1 MRLHWLKTLAGFS
14 LVAFVALPPRSPAQE
29 PSASLKQADADY
41 RAGVAALSH
50 NDLKAARADFEK
62 VVRLAPSAEQGHS
75 ALGAVLVRLG
85 ENSAAIVELEK
96 ALATKAGDTIAQ
108 QNLALAFEQAGQ
120 PARAIPWFARLE
132 AASRAAQ
139 KPLPAEVLAAY
150 ARSLAA
156 TRQDEMAIAKMKQAL
171 AEAPRTAELW
181 DELGSLYG
189 RRQDWSSAQRAF
201 NSALQINPALAV
213 AHFHLGMTLDAQQQA
228 GGIDELSKACDL
240 APDNADFLLALG
252 QALTAHGKDA
262 EAIPVL
268 QRAAQINPGHT
279 AASYQLGLALQRSNQ
294 VNDAIPLFEKA
305 AAADPTNAEV
315 LTNLGMALCQ
325 AQRAKD
331 AVPVLQHA
339 VTLAPQNPTAHQ
351 DLAAA
356 YIQLSQFN
364 DAVGELQAAL
374 KLSPDAPQLHY
385 NLGLAFKM
393 GDDAAD
399 AIPEFE
405 AAEKLDPSASEAPYA
420 LGLLYLQGGRYAD
433 AERELSDSLKLQPA
447 NGDGWATLGSVEN
460 HLDQLPEAASALQ
473 EAIRQRPD
481 QPDPHLTLAAVLV
494 KQNQPTQAA
503 EERKKAAEL
512 MRTNM
517 NRQRA
522 EVASNSGN
530 DMLKKGSISDA
541 IVDFRDA
548 LSYDP
553 GYVEA
558 HIGLAN
564 ALQQQ
569 GKIAEAAEERQKADA
584 LQTQSQQQDHPQ
596 R

>member
-1 MRLHWLKTLAGFS
+1 MRLRWLKTLGSVS
-14 LVAFVALPPRSPAQE
+14 LAAFAALPMRCSPQE
-29 PSASLKQADADY
+29 PPASLEQADADY

-50 NDLKAARADFEK
+50 NDLKAARADFER
-62 VVRLAPSAEQGHS
+62 VVRLAPSAEKGHS

-85 ENSAAIVELEK
+85 ENSAGIAELEK
-96 ALATKAGDTIAQ
+96 ALAMKAEDTIAQ

-120 PARAIPWFARLE
+120 PDRAIPWFAKLE

-139 KPLPAEVLAAY
+139 KPLPADVLAAW
-150 ARSLAA
+150 AGSLAA
-156 TRQDEMAIAKMKQAL
+156 VHQDETAIAKMKEAL
-171 AEAPRTAELW
+171 AEAPRNADLW

-189 RRQDWSSAQRAF
+189 QRQEWADAEQAF
-201 NSALQINPALAV
+201 KSALEINPSLAV
-213 AHFHLGMTLDAQQQA
+213 AHFHLGMTLDAQQLAA
-228 GGIDELSKACDL
+228 GPDELRKACDL
-240 APDNADFLLALG
+240 APGNVDFLVALG
-252 QALTAHGKDA
+252 QALTAQGKDA
-262 EAIPVL
+262 EAVPVL
-268 QRAAQINPGHT
+268 QRAVQIKPGHP

-294 VNDAIPLFEKA
+294 VSDAIPLFETA
-305 AAADPTNAEV
+305 AAANPANAEV
-315 LTNLGMALCQ
+315 LTNLGTALLQ
-325 AQRAKD
+325 VQRAKD
-331 AVPVLQHA
+331 AVPVLQRA

-356 YIQLSQFN
+356 YIQLSRFN
-364 DAVGELQAAL
+364 DAVSELQAAL

-393 GDDAAD
+393 EDDAAH

-405 AAEKLDPSASEAPYA
+405 AAEKLNPSASEPPYA

-433 AERELSDSLKLQPA
+433 AERELNASLKLQPA

-460 HLDQLPEAASALQ
+460 HLDKLPEAASALQ

-481 QPDPHLTLAAVLV
+481 QPDPHLMLAAVLV

-503 EERKKAAEL
+503 DQRKRAAEL
-512 MRTNM
+512 MRANM

-530 DMLKKGSISDA
+530 DMLKKGQISDA
-541 IVDFRDA
+541 IVDFQDA

-553 GYVEA
+553 DYVEA
-558 HIGLAN
+558 HIGLAD

-569 GKIAEAAEERQKADA
+569 GKIAEAAAEREKAEA
-584 LQTQSQQQDHPQ
+584 LEKQSQQQDHP
-596 R
+596 

>member
-1 MRLHWLKTLAGFS
+1 MGLHWLKTLTGVS
-14 LVAFVALPPRSPAQE
+14 LAAFLALPLRSSAQE
-29 PSASLKQADADY
+29 PSANLKQADADY

-50 NDLKAARADFEK
+50 NDLKTARTDFET

-85 ENSAAIVELEK
+85 ENSAGIAELEK
-96 ALATKAGDTIAQ
+96 ALAMKAGDTTAQ

-132 AASRAAQ
+132 AAARAAQ

-156 TRQDEMAIAKMKQAL
+156 THQDEMAIAKMKQAI
-171 AEAPRTAELW
+171 AEAPRNGELW

-189 RRQDWSSAQRAF
+189 ERQDWPGAQHAF
-201 NSALQINPALAV
+201 NSALQIDPALAV

-252 QALTAHGKDA
+252 QALTAQGKDA

-268 QRAAQINPGHT
+268 QRAVQINPGHR
-279 AASYQLGLALQRSNQ
+279 AASYQLGLALQRVNQ

-305 AAADPTNAEV
+305 VVADPTNAEV

-331 AVPVLQHA
+331 AVPVLQRA

-364 DAVGELQAAL
+364 DAVGELRAAL
-374 KLSPDAPQLHY
+374 KLSPDASQLHY

-393 GDDAAD
+393 GDDGAD

-405 AAEKLDPSASEAPYA
+405 AAEKLDPAASEPPYA
-420 LGLLYLQGGRYAD
+420 LGLLYLQDGRYAD
-433 AERELSDSLKLQPA
+433 AEHELNASLKLQPA

-460 HLDQLPEAASALQ
+460 HLDRLPEAASALQ

-481 QPDPHLTLAAVLV
+481 QPDPLLTLAAVLV
-494 KQNQPTQAA
+494 KQNQPAQAA

-522 EVASNSGN
+522 EVAGNSGN

-553 GYVEA
+553 DYVEA

-569 GKIAEAAEERQKADA
+569 GKIAEAAAERQRAEA
-584 LQTQSQQQDHPQ
+584 LEKQSQQQAHP
-596 R
+596 